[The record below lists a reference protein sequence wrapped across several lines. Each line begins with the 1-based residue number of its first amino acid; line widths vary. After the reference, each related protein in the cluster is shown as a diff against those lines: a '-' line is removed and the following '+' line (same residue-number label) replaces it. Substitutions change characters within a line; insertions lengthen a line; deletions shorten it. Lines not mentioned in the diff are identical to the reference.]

1 MKVAD
6 RPTGADSTLARCRE
20 HLPHD
25 LLCADEPV
33 FSEPWQ
39 AQAFALAVHLI
50 DEGLITWPEWSAALG
65 KEIADAGNNDIR
77 EDGSEYYLLWLRT
90 LEGLV
95 AEKALASPGELHD
108 LTNDWREAYRD
119 TPHGQSVELPSD

>member
-1 MKVAD
+1 MTAAD
-6 RPTGADSTLARCRE
+6 RPTGAASTLARCRE
-20 HLPHD
+20 QLPHD

-65 KEIADAGNNDIR
+65 KEIADAGNNNIR

-95 AEKALASPGELHD
+95 AEKALASSSELHD
-108 LTNDWREAYRD
+108 LTNDWREAYRN

>member
-6 RPTGADSTLARCRE
+6 RPTGAASTLARCRE

-95 AEKALASPGELHD
+95 AEKALASSSELHD
-108 LTNDWREAYRD
+108 LTNDWREAYRN